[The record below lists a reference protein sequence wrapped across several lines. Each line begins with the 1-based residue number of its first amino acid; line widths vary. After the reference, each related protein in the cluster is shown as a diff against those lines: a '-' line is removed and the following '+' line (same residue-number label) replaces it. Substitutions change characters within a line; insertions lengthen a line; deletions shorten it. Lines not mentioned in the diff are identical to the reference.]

1 MITLADIQ
9 KKRAEILKVA
19 ASYGAD
25 NLRIFGSVVR
35 GTAGPDSDV
44 DILVRMSSKSSLLD
58 RIGIMQDLEA
68 LLGVKVDVVNEKAVH
83 PLLRDRIFSEVI
95 PL

>member
-1 MITLADIQ
+1 MITLAEIQ